1 MWIATVCP
9 VLFADIRFAFS
20 SPKIAFPAFLSDL
33 LSLMCAG
40 QVTGLALLGPL
51 GCSSWVFCLDS

>member
-20 SPKIAFPAFLSDL
+20 SPKIAFPAFLSHL

-51 GCSSWVFCLDS
+51 SCSSLVFCLDS